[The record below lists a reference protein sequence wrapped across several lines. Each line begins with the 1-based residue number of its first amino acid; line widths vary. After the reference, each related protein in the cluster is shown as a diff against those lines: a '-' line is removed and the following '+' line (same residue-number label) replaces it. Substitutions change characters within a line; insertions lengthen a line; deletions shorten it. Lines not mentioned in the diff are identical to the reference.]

1 MVTLMKVCHFLSMTT
16 ATIFK
21 REFLLNIDR
30 IGSKQPGQGE
40 ISFKRLLDHI
50 YATHEYKLYNN
61 PSSFILIYSDKEQ
74 TETEY
79 LMRRSINKN
88 S

>member
-1 MVTLMKVCHFLSMTT
+1 MHGDINEGVPFSKHLTT
-16 ATIFK
+16 AKIFK

-30 IGSKQPGQGE
+30 IGSKQPGQGEGE

-61 PSSFILIYSDKEQ
+61 PSSFILIYSD
-74 TETEY
+74 
-79 LMRRSINKN
+79 
-88 S
+88 